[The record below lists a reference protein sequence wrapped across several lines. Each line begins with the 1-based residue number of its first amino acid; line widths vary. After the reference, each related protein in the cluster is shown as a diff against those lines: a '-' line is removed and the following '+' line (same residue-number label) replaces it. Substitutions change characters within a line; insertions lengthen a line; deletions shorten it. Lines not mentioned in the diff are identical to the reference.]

1 MFLLFLFLV
10 GILRRFLKG
19 IIGKLFLSLS
29 VCTGVYFFWTS
40 ACTQGCIHTSTT
52 LGLSLLTFLPFLGLK
67 LGDGLFFLGKVET
80 EKFSKETEESFSWR
94 CFGQYI
100 FEVQTMRGFR
110 RIIWDLYYFS
120 LRVLPSPCPCVC
132 WWRSVVVPRCR
143 AQAEAMDF
151 GCYRCVWLVSLRP
164 CWESPYGHGPH
175 KTSRILIGLDLV
187 WDDVLSTHVGRN
199 FQSVISCVST
209 V

>member
-1 MFLLFLFLV
+1 M

-29 VCTGVYFFWTS
+29 LCLYWGVFFLNFSMHPRLYTYIND
-40 ACTQGCIHTSTT
+40 AGP
-52 LGLSLLTFLPFLGLK
+52 LPTDLPAVSGVEVGWRFV
-67 LGDGLFFLGKVET
+67 FLGKVET